1 MSLSHADSLFR
12 RCLSD
17 SPALLPA
24 LLSCLHDASAL
35 RHRALRSLLLPRQPH
50 PGGRVRRRL
59 RSPSER
65 GFGLERSVEIIGVL
79 AKCKEGRE
87 QMVRFGECVQILA
100 GVLRNGSSR
109 GVRMIMPR
117 SRGIPHV

>member
-1 MSLSHADSLFR
+1 MPPPSATALFALCSFPGNRSRAVECGAVSALLRSADS
-12 RCLSD
+12 
-17 SPALLPA
+17 
-24 LLSCLHDASAL
+24 
-35 RHRALRSLLLPRQPH
+35 
-50 PGGRVRRRL
+50 
-59 RSPSER
+59 
-65 GFGLERSVEIIGVL
+65 GLERSVEIIGVL